1 LLCRYP
7 ASATPVAIAIPL
19 ADPPPHTSHS
29 TDAPNANTVNDRR
42 SGLQRASEIEIDAA
56 DSTAQDMLRDSDS
69 EDDEDEEEE
78 EGDDPWDL
86 EDDGEPARSTF
97 RVPDQN

>member
-1 LLCRYP
+1 
-7 ASATPVAIAIPL
+7 
-19 ADPPPHTSHS
+19 
-29 TDAPNANTVNDRR
+29 
-42 SGLQRASEIEIDAA
+42 
-56 DSTAQDMLRDSDS
+56 MLRDSDS

-97 RVPDQN
+97 CVPDQN